1 MHALI
6 EDKKID
12 FEKETMDRITALDP
26 DKAQDKTSV
35 KLREQFQ
42 YGTRLSMEDDI
53 YEDLFELAK
62 ESIEKAKVIIK

>member
-1 MHALI
+1 
-6 EDKKID
+6 
-12 FEKETMDRITALDP
+12 MDRITALDP